1 MQHTIE
7 LIEVNKPAICRDI
20 LCALPEWFGLPDAI
34 EDYARG
40 VEALPMFG
48 VAADGATV
56 GFLSLK
62 VHTPSAAEAYVLG
75 VKKPWQ
81 RQGAGRCLFA
91 AAEGWCRERDI
102 RFLTVK
108 TLATSHPD
116 PFYARTRE
124 FYAAIGFQP
133 LEVFP
138 TLWNAGNPCL
148 LMVKVLDDHVSL
160 HDHVSLRDHM
170 SLRGA

>member
-1 MQHTIE
+1 MEFSVE
-7 LIEVNKPAICRDI
+7 LIEADKSAICRDV

-34 EDYARG
+34 ETYAQTAG
-40 VEALPMFG
+40 SLPMFG
-48 VAADGATV
+48 VAVNGATV

-81 RQGAGRCLFA
+81 RQGAGRSLLFA
-91 AAEGWCRERDI
+91 AEAWCRQRAV

-108 TLATSHPD
+108 TLAASHPD
-116 PFYARTRE
+116 PFYARTRA
-124 FYAAIGFQP
+124 FYEAIGFLP

-138 TLWNAGNPCL
+138 TLWSAANPCL
-148 LMVKVLDDHVSL
+148 LMVKVLDE
-160 HDHVSLRDHM
+160 R
-170 SLRGA
+170 RAPGAG